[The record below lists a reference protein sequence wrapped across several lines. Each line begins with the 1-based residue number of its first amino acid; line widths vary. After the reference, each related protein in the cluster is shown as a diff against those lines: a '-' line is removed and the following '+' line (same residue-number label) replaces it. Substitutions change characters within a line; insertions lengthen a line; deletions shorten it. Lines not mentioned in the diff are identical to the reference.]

1 MLDDLVIVPPAWKK
15 EGRAHTWKSNVFRR
29 NITNFAEIRVEGALV
44 AAVGISLTEGSFFFS
59 AQYNKYNKALMAA
72 ISPRRICK
80 FRCCK
85 LRGVP

>member
-44 AAVGISLTEGSFFFS
+44 AAGYFFD
-59 AQYNKYNKALMAA
+59 
-72 ISPRRICK
+72 
-80 FRCCK
+80 
-85 LRGVP
+85 